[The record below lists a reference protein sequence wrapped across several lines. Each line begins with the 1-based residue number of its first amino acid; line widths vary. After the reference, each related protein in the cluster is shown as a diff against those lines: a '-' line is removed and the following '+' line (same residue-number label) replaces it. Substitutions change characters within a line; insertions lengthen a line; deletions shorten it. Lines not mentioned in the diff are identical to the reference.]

1 MVAVMSTVSSEELH
15 DRTSEVLDRVAA
27 GETVTV
33 MREGNAVAEFRP
45 VQSKRTTR
53 RPSGL
58 AKGQFVVP
66 DDFDDPLPDEILREF
81 EGR

>member
-1 MVAVMSTVSSEELH
+1 MVTDMSTISSQELH
-15 DRTSEVLDRVAA
+15 DRTAEVLDRVAA

-45 VQSKRTTR
+45 VPSKRKTP
-53 RPSGL
+53 RPYGL

-66 DDFDDPLPDEILREF
+66 DDFNDPLPDEILREF